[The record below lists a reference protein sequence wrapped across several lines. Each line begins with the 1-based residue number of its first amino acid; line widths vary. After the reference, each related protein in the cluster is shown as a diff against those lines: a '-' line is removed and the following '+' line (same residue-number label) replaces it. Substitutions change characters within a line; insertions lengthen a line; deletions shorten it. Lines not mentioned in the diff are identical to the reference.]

1 LGFRFVSDFEIR
13 ISDLG
18 LAVMPPYPIY
28 CYTPGCE
35 RLAEYKIA
43 SSWSD
48 GITGELKTYALSCP
62 ECLARW
68 FQRSREKQAACRRA
82 PRETLGTPGIY
93 HLERGR
99 RDQSLE
105 RLPELE
111 ARLVQETPSGAAPL
125 AGA

>member
-1 LGFRFVSDFEIR
+1 M
-13 ISDLG
+13 
-18 LAVMPPYPIY
+18 MPAYPIY

-43 SSWSD
+43 SHWSD
-48 GITGELKTYALSCP
+48 GLTAELKTYALSCR
-62 ECLARW
+62 ECLPGW

-82 PRETLGTPGIY
+82 PRETLEPPGIY

-99 RDQSLE
+99 RDQRLE

-111 ARLVQETPSGAAPL
+111 LQLIAPAAQEPRSE
-125 AGA
+125 